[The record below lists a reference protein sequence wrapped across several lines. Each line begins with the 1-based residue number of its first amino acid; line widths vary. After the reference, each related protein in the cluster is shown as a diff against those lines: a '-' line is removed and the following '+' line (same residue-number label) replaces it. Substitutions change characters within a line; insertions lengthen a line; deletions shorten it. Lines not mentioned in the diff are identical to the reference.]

1 MSAEGQFT
9 KFDARLQTPFS
20 LIIAGPS
27 SCGKTSFVINLLKNN
42 RRVVSNPFDYIL
54 WFYGESFPR
63 DEYFQNQPITF
74 HQGLPDSFD
83 SLINPSKRGL
93 AIFDD
98 LMAECGNSKLI
109 TEFFTKRTHHE
120 NVSVIFIT
128 QNLYSE
134 GKERK
139 NFAKNATYLCVFNSP
154 LDQTVGFS
162 LARSLMPHNHR
173 CFVNIFSHAV
183 TKAHG
188 YLFIDGHQESPK
200 AAMFRSDMFGDV
212 QHVYI
217 PLKPSK

>member
-9 KFDARLQTPFS
+9 IFDARLQTPFS

-139 NFAKNATYLCVFNSP
+139 NFAKNATYLCVFNRVFSRP
-154 LDQTVGFS
+154 VAWPVVTMETVGQTNQ
-162 LARSLMPHNHR
+162 RT
-173 CFVNIFSHAV
+173 V
-183 TKAHG
+183 TAGAQALSAH
-188 YLFIDGHQESPK
+188 YIMLIRPLQALPLVRIYRKLFIFK
-200 AAMFRSDMFGDV
+200 
-212 QHVYI
+212 YI
-217 PLKPSK
+217 F